1 MGIVSCI
8 KNLFKRKTKKTTP
21 LFVERY
27 YSPEQCLFGAEEY
40 GKHISSDCMF
50 CSRTCEER
58 QKALDEYYKKIKK
71 KWTII

>member
-1 MGIVSCI
+1 MKNMGIVSCI

-58 QKALDEYYKKIKK
+58 QKALDEYFK
-71 KWTII
+71 TLENE

>member
-1 MGIVSCI
+1 MGIISCI
-8 KNLFKRKTKKTTP
+8 KNLFKKKTKKTTP

-27 YSPEQCLFGAEEY
+27 YSPEQCLFGSEEY

-58 QKALDEYYKKIKK
+58 QKALDEYFK
-71 KWTII
+71 TLENE

>member
-1 MGIVSCI
+1 MEIINHI
-8 KNLFKRKTKKTTP
+8 KNLFKKKTKKTTP

-27 YSPEQCLFGAEEY
+27 YSPEQCLFGPEEY

-58 QKALDEYYKKIKK
+58 RKALDEYFK
-71 KWTII
+71 TLENE

>member
-1 MGIVSCI
+1 MGIIKWI
-8 KNLFKRKTKKTTP
+8 KNLFKRKTKKITP

-27 YSPEQCLFGAEEY
+27 YSPEQCLFGPEEY

-58 QKALDEYYKKIKK
+58 QKALDEYFK
-71 KWTII
+71 TLENE

>member
-1 MGIVSCI
+1 MGIISCI
-8 KNLFKRKTKKTTP
+8 KNLFKKKTKKTTP

-27 YSPEQCLFGAEEY
+27 YSPEQCLFGSEEY

-58 QKALDEYYKKIKK
+58 HKALDEYFK
-71 KWTII
+71 TLENE

>member
-1 MGIVSCI
+1 
-8 KNLFKRKTKKTTP
+8 
-21 LFVERY
+21 VERY

-58 QKALDEYYKKIKK
+58 QKALDEYYKKIEKNGQ
-71 KWTII
+71 

>member
-8 KNLFKRKTKKTTP
+8 KNIFKRKTKKITP

-27 YSPEQCLFGAEEY
+27 YSPEQCLFGLEEY

-58 QKALDEYYKKIKK
+58 QKALDKYFKMLENE
-71 KWTII
+71 

>member
-8 KNLFKRKTKKTTP
+8 KNLFKRKTKKITP

-27 YSPEQCLFGAEEY
+27 YSPEQCLFGLEEY

-58 QKALDEYYKKIKK
+58 QKALDKYFKMLENE
-71 KWTII
+71 

>member
-1 MGIVSCI
+1 MGIISRI
-8 KNLFKRKTKKTTP
+8 KSLFKKKTKKTAP

-27 YSPEQCLFGAEEY
+27 YSPEQCLFGPEEY

-58 QKALDEYYKKIKK
+58 EKALDEYIKSLGNE
-71 KWTII
+71 

>member
-1 MGIVSCI
+1 MGIINWI
-8 KNLFKRKTKKTTP
+8 KNLFKRKTKKITP

-27 YSPEQCLFGAEEY
+27 YSPEQCLFGPEEY

-58 QKALDEYYKKIKK
+58 QKALDEYYKKLEND
-71 KWTII
+71 

>member
-1 MGIVSCI
+1 MGIVSYI

-58 QKALDEYYKKIKK
+58 QKALDEYYKKIEKNGQ
-71 KWTII
+71 

>member
-1 MGIVSCI
+1 M
-8 KNLFKRKTKKTTP
+8 
-21 LFVERY
+21 ERY

-58 QKALDEYYKKIKK
+58 QKALDEYFK
-71 KWTII
+71 TLENE

>member
-1 MGIVSCI
+1 MGIISSI
-8 KNLFKRKTKKTTP
+8 KNLFKRKAKKTIP

-27 YSPEQCLFGAEEY
+27 YSPEQCLFGPEEY

-58 QKALDEYYKKIKK
+58 QKALDEYYKKLENE
-71 KWTII
+71 

>member
-1 MGIVSCI
+1 MGIINWI
-8 KNLFKRKTKKTTP
+8 KSLFKRKTKKIIP

-27 YSPEQCLFGAEEY
+27 YSPEQCLFGSEEY

-58 QKALDEYYKKIKK
+58 QKALNEYYKKNRK
-71 KWTII
+71 